1 MQKYVGA
8 DCPYCHK
15 PIQENDEVTV
25 CPVCGTPYH
34 RECAKKAGG
43 CIRTDL
49 HESGKQ
55 WTRVQR
61 PPASEIDGRAALR
74 CSRCG
79 SVNPPGAKV
88 CEICG
93 TPLDNATPEPADEPW
108 NRPNWQNPP
117 PESGTGPTGAGRFSG
132 SGGPYGNGNPPGGGN
147 PFGGPGQGFGGPFQM
162 PFDPFVNPMGGLDP
176 EEDLGGV
183 KAKDAAAYVRQN
195 TPYFLPK
202 FKAFF
207 RKAGDRARSGFS
219 WNWSAFI
226 FDAYYL
232 FYRKMYGLGA
242 AVLAIS
248 VLLSIPSLILYFENM
263 LVMLNG
269 EGGLLA
275 AIGLSAGRLQTL
287 YSLASFLSLVMK
299 LLLAT
304 FFNRAYAAHTVK
316 AVKKQRAAV
325 QDDNTYYNTLARKG
339 GVSLPGVLIA
349 FGVTAVASVVS
360 STVFMS
366 IIGMI

>member
-8 DCPYCHK
+8 ECPYCHK
-15 PIQENDEVTV
+15 PIGGSDEVTV
-25 CPVCGTPYH
+25 CPVCGAPYH

-43 CIRTDL
+43 CVLTEL
-49 HESGKQ
+49 HEKGGQ
-55 WTRVQR
+55 WTRVRR
-61 PPASEIDGRAALR
+61 PAASEIDGRAALR

-93 TPLDNATPEPADEPW
+93 TPLDNASPEPPDEPW

-117 PESGTGPTGAGRFSG
+117 ENEPGPGYGRFSG
-132 SGGPYGNGNPPGGGN
+132 GQAPYGQD
-147 PFGGPGQGFGGPFQM
+147 PGQGGFGAGFTGPFQM
-162 PFDPFVNPMGGLDP
+162 PFDPFVNPLGGLDP
-176 EEDLGGV
+176 EEELDGV
-183 KAKDAAAYVRQN
+183 KAKDAAAFVRQN

-207 RKAGDRARSGFS
+207 RKAGDKTHTFS

-248 VLLSIPSLILYFENM
+248 VLLSVPSLILYFENM
-263 LVMLNG
+263 LTIWSG
-269 EGGLLA
+269 EGMLLNA
-275 AIGLSAGRLQTL
+275 LGISFSRLNTL
-287 YSLASFLSLVMK
+287 YSLASFLSLAIK
-299 LLLAT
+299 LCLAT
-304 FFNRAYAAHTVK
+304 LFNRAYAAHTVG
-316 AVKKQRAAV
+316 AVKKLRKAQPEESG
-325 QDDNTYYNTLARKG
+325 YYNALSKKG
-339 GVSLPGVLIA
+339 GVSLVGVLAA
-349 FGVTAVASVVS
+349 FGVTALVSVVS
-360 STVFMS
+360 STVFMH
-366 IIGMI
+366 IVGML

>member
-1 MQKYVGA
+1 MQKYAGA

-15 PIQENDEVTV
+15 PIQDADEVTV
-25 CPVCGTPYH
+25 CPVCGAPYH

-43 CIRTDL
+43 CVLTEL
-49 HESGKQ
+49 HEKGGQ

-61 PPASEIDGRAALR
+61 PAASEIDGRAALR

-79 SVNPPGAKV
+79 SVNPPGAKT

-93 TPLDNATPEPADEPW
+93 TPLDNASPEPPDEPW
-108 NRPNWQNPP
+108 NRPNWQDPP
-117 PESGTGPTGAGRFSG
+117 PQGDGFGRFSG
-132 SGGPYGNGNPPGGGN
+132 GQGPYGQGPRQGD
-147 PFGGPGQGFGGPFQM
+147 FGPGMSGLQM

-176 EEDLGGV
+176 EEELDGV
-183 KAKDAAAYVRQN
+183 KAKDAAAFVRQN

-202 FKAFF
+202 FKSFF
-207 RKAGDRARSGFS
+207 RKAGDKGHTLS

-248 VLLSIPSLILYFENM
+248 VLLSVPSLIVYFENM
-263 LVMLNG
+263 LALMNG

-287 YSLASFLSLVMK
+287 YSLANFLSLVMK
-299 LLLAT
+299 LVLAT
-304 FFNRAYAAHTVK
+304 MFNRAYAAHTVG
-316 AVKKQRAAV
+316 AVKKQRAAI
-325 QDDNTYYNTLARKG
+325 QDDNAYYSALAKKG
-339 GVSLPGVLIA
+339 GVSLPGVLVA
-349 FGVTAVASVVS
+349 FGVTAVVSVIS
-360 STVFMS
+360 STVFMG

>member
-15 PIQENDEVTV
+15 PIKEGDEVSV
-25 CPVCGTPYH
+25 CPQCGAPYH
-34 RECAKKAGG
+34 RACAKEAGG
-43 CIRTDL
+43 CVLTEL
-49 HESGKQ
+49 HEKGGQ

-61 PPASEIDGRAALR
+61 PPASEIDGRASLR

-79 SVNPPGAKV
+79 SVNPPGSTV

-93 TPLDNATPEPADEPW
+93 TPLDNATPEPEAEPW

-117 PESGTGPTGAGRFSG
+117 AGNMGGGRFSG
-132 SGGPYGNGNPPGGGN
+132 QGGAYVNGNPN
-147 PFGGPGQGFGGPFQM
+147 PYDQNPYRQGGPGAPFQM

-176 EEDLGGV
+176 EEELDGV

-207 RKAGDRARSGFS
+207 RKTGGARGGFS

-248 VLLSIPSLILYFENM
+248 VLLSVPSLIVYFENM
-263 LVMLNG
+263 LALMNG

-287 YSLASFLSLVMK
+287 YSLANFLSLVMK
-299 LLLAT
+299 LVLAT
-304 FFNRAYAAHTVK
+304 MFNRAYAAHTVG
-316 AVKKQRAAV
+316 AVKKQRAAI
-325 QDDNTYYNTLARKG
+325 QDDNAYYSALARKG
-339 GVSLPGVLIA
+339 GVSLPGVLVA
-349 FGVTAVASVVS
+349 FGVTAVVSVIS
-360 STVFMS
+360 STVFMG